1 MKVGSGTGS
10 RPGFQAPHAAHRP
23 RSSPPPWLLLSV
35 WPVGPTLFLLH
46 FSKNTAYAQPPP
58 VLRLLCLPHPPGLGP
73 GSSWASPGARARV
86 HLGLT
91 WGSGPALLVVGT
103 APASPVRP
111 PASTPAPE
119 GTLPTPRPP
128 HAVACRLPYFLHST
142 GNCLVQLFTMLLSEY
157 LQDANSRRVA
167 LLSVPDIAQV
177 AQGNNTR

>member
-1 MKVGSGTGS
+1 MP
-10 RPGFQAPHAAHRP
+10 RPQAPEGDPSESR
-23 RSSPPPWLLLSV
+23 
-35 WPVGPTLFLLH
+35 
-46 FSKNTAYAQPPP
+46 
-58 VLRLLCLPHPPGLGP
+58 LRRRVTSWFP
-73 GSSWASPGARARV
+73 GSSRCAQTTVLSTSLVVALCLACGTNPLPTSFFKKHSICTASPGSKTPLPSSSTRARARV
-86 HLGLT
+86 LLGLT